1 MKNDNIPIS
10 TVEDTTENGI
20 KKIDLS
26 DALTKLNTVLNQYID
41 SQVVKDNIINSFYSK
56 FVQIQSI
63 G

>member
-56 FVQIQSI
+56 FVQIQPI
-63 G
+63 N